1 LLELELE
8 LLIPLCFFKID
19 IHLIQQSMKI
29 QILCDNPDS
38 WIIPYAKDFATELM
52 AMQCNVKYIEKHNEV
67 ETGDILILLSCEQI
81 FKRLD
86 LNTYNLVVHESDLP
100 RGKGWSPLTWQIVEG
115 ASQITVTLFEAST
128 KVDDGSIYGQ
138 ETIEFKGT
146 ELIDELR
153 SLQAKATIKLL
164 RQFVNNFP
172 DVHSKPQTGES
183 TFYRRRTKEDSKLSI
198 DKSLAD
204 QFNILR
210 ISDNQR
216 YPAWFEID
224 GQKFELHI
232 FKAS

>member
-1 LLELELE
+1 
-8 LLIPLCFFKID
+8 
-19 IHLIQQSMKI
+19 MKI

-38 WIIPYAKDFATELM
+38 WILPFAKDFAAELL
-52 AMQCNVKYIEKHNEV
+52 AKHYDVRYIEKHIEV
-67 ETGDILILLSCEQI
+67 DAGDILILLSCEQI

-86 LNTYNLVVHESDLP
+86 LNKHNLVVHESDLP

-115 ASQITVTLFEAST
+115 ASQITVTLFEASA
-128 KVDDGSIYGQ
+128 KVDDGPIYGQ

-153 SLQAKATIKLL
+153 NLQAKATINLL

-183 TFYRRRTKEDSKLSI
+183 TFCRRRTKEDSKLSV

-204 QFNILR
+204 QFNLLR

-216 YPAWFEID
+216 YPAWIEIN

-232 FKAS
+232 FKAK